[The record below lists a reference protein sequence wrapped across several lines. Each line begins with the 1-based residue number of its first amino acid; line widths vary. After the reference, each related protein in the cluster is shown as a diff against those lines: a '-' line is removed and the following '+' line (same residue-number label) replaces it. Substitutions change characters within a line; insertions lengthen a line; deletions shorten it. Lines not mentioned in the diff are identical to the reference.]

1 MSGKVCCKC
10 KQFKALDLFWNDRT
24 KKDDKQTQCI
34 ECLTV
39 RNKAYRDNNPSYF
52 KNHSKRWYE
61 STGKH
66 QNQERYSRSKEAF
79 KQRRKDFLMTVRGR
93 LLGLLNTAK
102 TRAAKSDREFSID
115 IDFLA
120 DLWTAQDGKCALTGM
135 QLSLDDYEYGKRFYR
150 PYSPSLDRINA
161 DGGYTPDN
169 TRLVCTV
176 INLALNRFGDSVFD
190 VMCEAYIKKKRS
202 T

>member
-1 MSGKVCCKC
+1 M
-10 KQFKALDLFWNDRT
+10 
-24 KKDDKQTQCI
+24 
-34 ECLTV
+34 
-39 RNKAYRDNNPSYF
+39 
-52 KNHSKRWYE
+52 
-61 STGKH
+61 
-66 QNQERYSRSKEAF
+66 
-79 KQRRKDFLMTVRGR
+79 
-93 LLGLLNTAK
+93 LNTAK

-120 DLWTAQDGKCALTGM
+120 DLWTAQDGKCALTWM

-176 INLALNRFGDSVFD
+176 VNLALNRFGDSVFD